1 MNARRSELT
10 RSLWVEHRP
19 CGAPRSMGVESRP
32 TVIPL
37 ITLLLLFVVWIRI
50 LGGLRLSPESR
61 ETTGSRV
68 LRGAPRTVAA
78 ARRAGLQPGRLRV
91 VCVADRSPKT
101 AVQLSAVED
110 DLLGMHRLDSIQR
123 DTELACILHV
133 HHQTIRR
140 YVPDRA
146 ELIVS
151 IGNEGLVPDF
161 DRLSHDPPSQ

>member
-1 MNARRSELT
+1 MNARRSALT

-37 ITLLLLFVVWIRI
+37 ITLLLLFVVWIRFS
-50 LGGLRLSPESR
+50 GDYASRPSR
-61 ETTGSRV
+61 ERRRARRCSEERPA
-68 LRGAPRTVAA
+68 LA

-91 VCVADRSPKT
+91 VCVADRSPET
-101 AVQLSAVED
+101 AVQLAAVED